1 MGVTNIYEYYGQYSQ
16 IGGYTK
22 DQWDLFLQNGTILDK
37 LSNVTDSFPDFDS
50 VEFLNKTGPSYF
62 IMRWEKSYSIDFKFV
77 AYTIRRL

>member
-1 MGVTNIYEYYGQYSQ
+1 MHSLEKIRRPIFASNMRITNIYEYYGQYSQ

-37 LSNVTDSFPDFDS
+37 LSNVTESFPGFDS

-62 IMRWEKSYSIDFKFV
+62 IMR
-77 AYTIRRL
+77 